1 MNIPENHLH
10 KLIDGLTHS
19 NACVALYRLPWKEQ
33 PVLVLQRE
41 GNPDT
46 YARLQ
51 DLNGK
56 TGFVL
61 APFHADNRQPIVL
74 IRPDRVAKGW
84 PEIKEALADWE
95 SASEAMT
102 PPNNDT
108 AYAKDSR
115 RAYAEAFSRFITPLR
130 QGIFQ
135 KLVLARSEDM
145 DLPAGFSPLATF
157 INACN
162 NYPRMMISLVHTPVT
177 GTWIGSTPE
186 IILSEEQDRWHTV
199 SLAGTMPVVNEGMP
213 EEWGTK
219 NREEQAL
226 VSTYLRE
233 TLQSI
238 GADVRE
244 EGPYTARAGQVMH
257 LKTDFYFHMDRTTHL
272 GDVLHQL
279 HPTPAVC
286 GLPKQAAYDFI
297 LQNEGHNRSYYAGII
312 GWLNPDDGQTA
323 LYVNLRCMH
332 LSDGKATLYA
342 GGGILPSSVEEL
354 EWEETRHKM
363 ETIRKAVITTNR
375 YLSCSQIKK
384 ASCNWPHS

>member
-10 KLIDGLTHS
+10 KLIDGLTYS
-19 NACVALYRLPWKEQ
+19 NACLALYRLPWKEQ

-56 TGFVL
+56 TGL
-61 APFHADNRQPIVL
+61 
-74 IRPDRVAKGW
+74 AKGW
-84 PEIKEALADWE
+84 PEIKETLADWE

-213 EEWGTK
+213 EEWGRRK
-219 NREEQAL
+219 GRRPLHRPSRPGDAPEDRL
-226 VSTYLRE
+226 L
-233 TLQSI
+233 LPH
-238 GADVRE
+238 
-244 EGPYTARAGQVMH
+244 GPHHSPGRRLAPTAP
-257 LKTDFYFHMDRTTHL
+257 
-272 GDVLHQL
+272 
-279 HPTPAVC
+279 HPRRMRPA
-286 GLPKQAAYDFI
+286 
-297 LQNEGHNRSYYAGII
+297 
-312 GWLNPDDGQTA
+312 QTSR
-323 LYVNLRCMH
+323 V
-332 LSDGKATLYA
+332 
-342 GGGILPSSVEEL
+342 
-354 EWEETRHKM
+354 
-363 ETIRKAVITTNR
+363 
-375 YLSCSQIKK
+375 
-384 ASCNWPHS
+384 

>member
-10 KLIDGLTHS
+10 K
-19 NACVALYRLPWKEQ
+19 
-33 PVLVLQRE
+33 
-41 GNPDT
+41 PDT

-84 PEIKEALADWE
+84 PEIKETLADWE

-108 AYAKDSR
+108 ASTKDSR

>member
-1 MNIPENHLH
+1 
-10 KLIDGLTHS
+10 
-19 NACVALYRLPWKEQ
+19 
-33 PVLVLQRE
+33 
-41 GNPDT
+41 
-46 YARLQ
+46 
-51 DLNGK
+51 
-56 TGFVL
+56 
-61 APFHADNRQPIVL
+61 
-74 IRPDRVAKGW
+74 
-84 PEIKEALADWE
+84 
-95 SASEAMT
+95 
-102 PPNNDT
+102 
-108 AYAKDSR
+108 
-115 RAYAEAFSRFITPLR
+115 
-130 QGIFQ
+130 
-135 KLVLARSEDM
+135 
-145 DLPAGFSPLATF
+145 
-157 INACN
+157 
-162 NYPRMMISLVHTPVT
+162 MMISLVHTPVT